1 MPQRPRPAPPR
12 KPAAP
17 RTARRRAAQRRRRL
31 AWAGLLAAVIVTG
44 LLLLPPVGD
53 QVERQI
59 YPQTYR
65 SSVEKYSRRYGVEPE
80 LVYAVAKVESNFVA
94 DAHSEADAN
103 GVMQMTEPAF
113 EWVQYR
119 MELDGEEHDESYT
132 QITDPDVSIRY
143 GTYMLS
149 LLEEQLDGDE
159 ALMICAYHAGLSNV
173 RAWLENPEYSA
184 DGITLDQVPYSD
196 TAWYLD
202 EVQKAKAAYKR
213 LY

>member
-1 MPQRPRPAPPR
+1 MAQRRPVPAR
-12 KPAAP
+12 KSSPA
-17 RTARRRAAQRRRRL
+17 ARRRAAAQRRRL
-31 AWAGLLAAVIVTG
+31 GIGLVLLAVVLVVG
-44 LLLLPPVGD
+44 VLLLSPVSD

-119 MELDGEEHDESYT
+119 MELAGEEYDESYD
-132 QITDPDVSIRY
+132 QITDPDVAIRY

-149 LLEEQLDGDE
+149 LLQEQLDGDQT
-159 ALMICAYHAGLSNV
+159 LMICAYHAGLSNV

-184 DGITLDQVPYSD
+184 DGVTLDQVPYSD

-202 EVQKAKAAYKR
+202 EVQKAKAAYER

>member
-1 MPQRPRPAPPR
+1 MAQRRPVPAR
-12 KPAAP
+12 KSSPA
-17 RTARRRAAQRRRRL
+17 ARRRAAAQRRRL
-31 AWAGLLAAVIVTG
+31 GIGLVLLAVVLVVG
-44 LLLLPPVGD
+44 VLLLSPVSD

-65 SSVEKYSRRYGVEPE
+65 SSVEKYSRRYEVEPE

-119 MELDGEEHDESYT
+119 MELAGEEYDESYD
-132 QITDPDVSIRY
+132 QITDPDVAIRY

-149 LLEEQLDGDE
+149 LLQEQLDGDQT
-159 ALMICAYHAGLSNV
+159 LMICAYHAGLSNV

-184 DGITLDQVPYSD
+184 DGVTLDQVPYSD

-202 EVQKAKAAYKR
+202 EVQKAKAAYER